1 MSIKIKNAC
10 HALAGLATRLDEE
23 EDFREIFQQSEEV
36 ETQLIAIGLS
46 QAFVAG
52 AIVFERNGEQRIF
65 TALEQINALLNS
77 EEDHD
82 SDDNLEE
89 DEALEEDSE

>member
-1 MSIKIKNAC
+1 MSLKIKNAC
-10 HALAGLATRLDEE
+10 QALAVLATRLDEE

-36 ETQLIAIGLS
+36 EAQLIAIGLS

-52 AIVFERNGEQRIF
+52 AIVFERNGAQRIF
-65 TALEQINALLNS
+65 TALEQINELLDS

-82 SDDNLEE
+82 SDDNLDE
-89 DEALEEDSE
+89 DEALEEGSE

>member
-1 MSIKIKNAC
+1 M
-10 HALAGLATRLDEE
+10 
-23 EDFREIFQQSEEV
+23 
-36 ETQLIAIGLS
+36 
-46 QAFVAG
+46 
-52 AIVFERNGEQRIF
+52 FERNGEQRIF